1 MANTDLAPSSGFQGD
16 SYIYKLGT
24 TPNTRTVVSQKVR
37 ILAPAYSGGDLLYQI
52 GVLSNFAPTE
62 SRTIENVR
70 GIGFGDIVAE
80 LVPGNTE
87 PMTASCERTMLYL
100 ANLWQASGFAS
111 GVSGPVRSLRH
122 HRWPFDI
129 KQQVAFSVVSDADY
143 SGSWDTGGTISG
155 SGFDGGVQTQTYPA
169 VTKDIA
175 SGDNTGGNPANGVGS
190 HTVLITYYEGCWWSD
205 WNTTFQRDT
214 AVVMENGTI
223 TITDVHDGASVYGEF
238 LATGNDPSIGQ
249 FTSARFGGTSG
260 MVASEANALP

>member
-1 MANTDLAPSSGFQGD
+1 MSNHDLAPASGLQGD

-37 ILAPAYSGGDLLYQI
+37 VLAPAYGGGTLLYQI

-70 GIGFGDIVAE
+70 GIGFGDMVAE

-100 ANLWQASGFAS
+100 ANLWQATGFAG

-122 HRWPFDI
+122 HRWPFDV
-129 KQQVAFSVVSDADY
+129 KQQVAFSVVSDQDWA
-143 SGSWDTGGTISG
+143 GSWSDAGNIGGTGFTGGVG
-155 SGFDGGVQTQTYPA
+155 TQKYPA
-169 VTKDIA
+169 VTTNEE
-175 SGDNTGGNPANGVGS
+175 SLPAGGVGS

-214 AVVMENGTI
+214 AEVMENGTI
-223 TITDVHDGASVYGEF
+223 TITDVHDGSSVYGEF

-249 FTSARFGGTSG
+249 FSSARFGTTAEGF
-260 MVASEANALP
+260 AE

>member
-1 MANTDLAPSSGFQGD
+1 MANHDLAPGGGIQGD
-16 SYIYKLGT
+16 SYLYKVGT

-37 ILAPAYSGGDLLYQI
+37 ILAPAYSGGTLLYQI

-70 GIGFGDIVAE
+70 GIGFGDMVAE

-100 ANLWQASGFAS
+100 ANLWQATGFAG

-122 HRWPFDI
+122 HRWPFDV
-129 KQQVAFSVVSDADY
+129 KQQVAFSVVSDKDWAGGWDAAGTVGGADF
-143 SGSWDTGGTISG
+143 TGGVG
-155 SGFDGGVQTQTYPA
+155 TQEYPK
-169 VTKDIA
+169 VTTDEDDKP
-175 SGDNTGGNPANGVGS
+175 TNGTGS

-223 TITDVHDGASVYGEF
+223 TITDVHDGSSVYGEF
-238 LATGNDPSIGQ
+238 LATGNDPSISQ
-249 FTSARFGGTSG
+249 FSSARFGTTSG
-260 MVASEANALP
+260 DFG